1 MHNHNIQSCAKHIVY
16 MLAAALGHMPG
27 WSPAS
32 GLLSAAPTGFSS
44 DAKLVV
50 DSLAE
55 PCLTGPDRIL
65 QNPAHVQPRLSPASV
80 RQG

>member
-1 MHNHNIQSCAKHIVY
+1 MQRVAKHRVY
-16 MLAAALGHMPG
+16 MLAAAQGDMPG

-32 GLLSAAPTGFSS
+32 GLLSAAPTGISS
-44 DAKLVV
+44 DARLVV
-50 DSLAE
+50 DSLVE

-65 QNPAHVQPRLSPASV
+65 QSPTHGQPRLSPASV